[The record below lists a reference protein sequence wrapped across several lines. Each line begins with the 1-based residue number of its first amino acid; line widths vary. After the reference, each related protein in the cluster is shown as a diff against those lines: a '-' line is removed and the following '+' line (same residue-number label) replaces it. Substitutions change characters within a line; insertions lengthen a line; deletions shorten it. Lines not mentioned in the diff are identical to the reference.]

1 MKESTTSGK
10 RVIGFTYSL
19 FDQQGTMIE
28 SSKDHGPLY
37 FLEASKQIIPGLE
50 IELVKMVV
58 GDKKKI
64 SVQAKDAYGETRT
77 DLIVNVQMNQLPQ
90 GKAITVGDQFR
101 VDADHN
107 SPVFIVKAINGD
119 QVTLDGNHPMA
130 GKNLVFDVEV
140 SMIREATAD
149 EISHG
154 HAHGADPSNHSH

>member
-1 MKESTTSGK
+1 MK
-10 RVIGFTYSL
+10 RVIGFTYNL

-37 FLEASKQIIPGLE
+37 FLEASSQIIPGLE
-50 IELVKMVV
+50 TELVKMKV

-64 SVQAKDAYGETRT
+64 SVTAKDAYGETRS
-77 DLIVNVQMNQLPQ
+77 DLIVNIQMNQLPQ

-107 SPVFIVKAINGD
+107 SPVFIVKAINGE

-140 SMIREATAD
+140 SMIRDASAEEVA
-149 EISHG
+149 HG
-154 HAHGADPSNHSH
+154 HAHGADPTNHQH

>member
-1 MKESTTSGK
+1 MK
-10 RVIGFTYSL
+10 RVIGFTYNL
-19 FDQQGTMIE
+19 FDQQGNMIE

-37 FLEASKQIIPGLE
+37 FLEASSQIIPGLE
-50 IELVKMVV
+50 TELVKMKI

-77 DLIVNVQMNQLPQ
+77 DLIVNIQMNQLPQ

-107 SPVFIVKAINGD
+107 SPVFIVKAINGE

-140 SMIREATAD
+140 SMIRDASAEEVA
-149 EISHG
+149 HG
-154 HAHGADPSNHSH
+154 HAHGADPTNHHH